1 MIRSVLF
8 LIVGVG
14 AFFQGLMRI
23 GQPAQ
28 DVEKSGW
35 LYQQFG
41 DQGIA
46 YGMMAL
52 GLVALVIGA
61 FMFNNTWIKAI
72 RMRRQK

>member
-1 MIRSVLF
+1 MIRSVLL

-61 FMFNNTWIKAI
+61 IMFNNSWIKDI
-72 RMRRQK
+72 RMRGKK